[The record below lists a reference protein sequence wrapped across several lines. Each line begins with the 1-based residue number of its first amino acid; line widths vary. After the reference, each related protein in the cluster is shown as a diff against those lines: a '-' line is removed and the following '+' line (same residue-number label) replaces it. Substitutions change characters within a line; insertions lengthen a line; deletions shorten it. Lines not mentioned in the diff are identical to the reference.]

1 MDRRCP
7 QTWSLD
13 LIMGAARE
21 KDQADFDFERFVNM
35 FDEAMTSQDPR
46 VMETLRSLM
55 MIVTLTRPESYDV
68 NEPRRG
74 PLRRAF
80 EDMNHMWKRMEQME
94 EELRQM
100 HQRMS
105 QTDRERGMWPRE
117 AIAEEKYRMAAA
129 AQMAQSIDADVMRKV
144 SADWT
149 KQING
154 GLVPQHTKLPTK
166 GLLKKGN

>member
-1 MDRRCP
+1 
-7 QTWSLD
+7 
-13 LIMGAARE
+13 MGAARE

-35 FDEAMTSQDPR
+35 FDEAMTSKDPR

-55 MIVTLTRPESYDV
+55 MIVTLTRPESNDIF
-68 NEPRRG
+68 NQRKG

-105 QTDRERGMWPRE
+105 QSDRERGHWPRQE
-117 AIAEEKYRMAAA
+117 IAEEKYKMMAAS
-129 AQMAQSIDADVMRKV
+129 QIAQSIDQDVMKNLAR
-144 SADWT
+144 
-149 KQING
+149 QINSP
-154 GLVPQHTKLPTK
+154 GLNLAQPK
-166 GLLKKGN
+166 GLLKK